1 MLVAGSGVDLKRHVP
16 APYPGHRDKV
26 TRFLYVGRLMQEKG
40 SGEFLE
46 TAKRMHAE
54 FGDRVSFA
62 AVGYAE
68 GAYEEKAKEAKQEGI
83 LKLIPYQNDIRPYY
97 READAVVMPSYHE
110 GMSNVLMEASAT
122 ARPVL
127 ASNISGCKEI
137 VEEGKSGFL
146 FEKESAQALYEAC
159 LRFFRLDEES
169 RRQMGLA
176 ARKKVEREFD
186 RDRIIDVYMDEIFRA
201 IHRKA
206 DRR

>member
-1 MLVAGSGVDLKRHVP
+1 
-16 APYPGHRDKV
+16 
-26 TRFLYVGRLMQEKG
+26 
-40 SGEFLE
+40 
-46 TAKRMHAE
+46 
-54 FGDRVSFA
+54 
-62 AVGYAE
+62 
-68 GAYEEKAKEAKQEGI
+68 
-83 LKLIPYQNDIRPYY
+83 
-97 READAVVMPSYHE
+97 
-110 GMSNVLMEASAT
+110 MEASAT

-127 ASNISGCKEI
+127 ASNISGCREI

-186 RDRIIDVYMDEIFRA
+186 RDRIIDVYMDEISRA
-201 IHRKA
+201 IHGKA